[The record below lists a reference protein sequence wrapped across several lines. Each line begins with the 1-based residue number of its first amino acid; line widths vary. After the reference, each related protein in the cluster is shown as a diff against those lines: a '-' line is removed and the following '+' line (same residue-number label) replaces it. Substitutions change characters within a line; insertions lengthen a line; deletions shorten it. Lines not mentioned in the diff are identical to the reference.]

1 MYCRQC
7 GSQIADD
14 TPQCP
19 YCGCTFDHN
28 HQATN
33 TNTTTNTSANAQGA
47 DEPKTVIGV
56 IMSIFLGVIG
66 IVIGLLMFPEGTV
79 SRKTF
84 IKGWLIAFIV
94 QTVLGVLLGIIV
106 FAIAFGTSMDMAE
119 SMTELPNTLTSL
131 LPLIRR

>member
-14 TPQCP
+14 TPKCP

-28 HQATN
+28 QQATN
-33 TNTTTNTSANAQGA
+33 TSTTTNTSANAQGA

-79 SRKTF
+79 ARKTF

-94 QTVLGVLLGIIV
+94 QTVLGVIFGIII
-106 FAIAFGTSMDMAE
+106 FAIAFGTSMDMVE
-119 SMTELPNTLTSL
+119 NMSELPNTLTRL